1 MADQQHSLIS
11 GLNQVRNERRANVDQ
26 DRINFKMWKSTG
38 LYSTKEPLDPS
49 VRKLARAILRQAVRD
64 MLMHQDSASG
74 QSDDWGK
81 DAAQWF
87 FSDETDPGSLTW
99 VCDILQLQPWMLRQW
114 LSVYYQSHQ
123 QRRELMVMELFRS
136 LRPSMN

>member
-1 MADQQHSLIS
+1 M
-11 GLNQVRNERRANVDQ
+11 DQ
-26 DRINFKMWKSTG
+26 DRMNFKMWKSTG
-38 LYSTKEPLDPS
+38 LYSTKEQLDPS

-64 MLMHQDSASG
+64 MLMQPDSASG
-74 QSDDWGK
+74 ESDGWEK

-99 VCDILQLQPWMLRQW
+99 VCEILQLKPWMLRQW
-114 LSVYYQSHQ
+114 LSVYHQSHH

>member
-1 MADQQHSLIS
+1 MADLQHSLIS
-11 GLNQVRNERRANVDQ
+11 SDNQVRRKRRNDMDQ
-26 DRINFKMWKSTG
+26 DRLNSKIWKSTG
-38 LYSTKEPLDPS
+38 LHLTQEPLDPS

-74 QSDDWGK
+74 ESDDWGK

-114 LSVYYQSHQ
+114 LSVYYQSHHQ
-123 QRRELMVMELFRS
+123 KREIMLMELFRS

>member
-1 MADQQHSLIS
+1 M
-11 GLNQVRNERRANVDQ
+11 DQ
-26 DRINFKMWKSTG
+26 DRINSRMWKSTG
-38 LYSTKEPLDPS
+38 LHSTKEPLDPS

-64 MLMHQDSASG
+64 MLMHPDSASG
-74 QSDDWGK
+74 GSDGWEK

-114 LSVYYQSHQ
+114 LSVYYQSHHQ
-123 QRRELMVMELFRS
+123 KREHMVMELFRN
-136 LRPSMN
+136 LRPSLN

>member
-1 MADQQHSLIS
+1 M
-11 GLNQVRNERRANVDQ
+11 GQ
-26 DRINFKMWKSTG
+26 DRMNSRMWKSKGLCSTG
-38 LYSTKEPLDPS
+38 EPLDPS

-64 MLMHQDSASG
+64 MLIHEDSPIGISG
-74 QSDDWGK
+74 GWEK
-81 DAAQWF
+81 DAAEWF

-114 LSVYYQSHQ
+114 LSVYYQSHHQ
-123 QRRELMVMELFRS
+123 KRELMVMELFRS

>member
-1 MADQQHSLIS
+1 M
-11 GLNQVRNERRANVDQ
+11 DQ
-26 DRINFKMWKSTG
+26 DRVNFKMWKSTG
-38 LYSTKEPLDPS
+38 LYSTKEQLDPS

-64 MLMHQDSASG
+64 MLMQPDSASG
-74 QSDDWGK
+74 ESNGWEK

-99 VCDILQLQPWMLRQW
+99 VCEILQLKPWMLRQW
-114 LSVYYQSHQ
+114 LSVYHQSHYQ
-123 QRRELMVMELFRS
+123 KREQMVMELFRN